1 MLVIWFILL
10 ISVTLISAKTRVIR
24 LLTKRH
30 ISLFIDVVETQK
42 KERKK
47 KKSVYQTPCKVG
59 DLIYISQ

>member
-47 KKSVYQTPCKVG
+47 KK
-59 DLIYISQ
+59 ISISDPMQGW

>member
-30 ISLFIDVVETQK
+30 ISLFIDVVQTQK
-42 KERKK
+42 KK
-47 KKSVYQTPCKVG
+47 
-59 DLIYISQ
+59 ISISDPMQGW